1 MTTAAS
7 ATPGIAT
14 CTRSIATPLGP
25 ITASASYTALTGIW
39 FDGQKYFPAD
49 KPSWETNPDHPIL
62 RAAQDWLDAYFRGE
76 DRPIDFPLDPQGG
89 SAFRHRVWDILREIP
104 YGATTTYGAIA
115 KRIAQEQGIAKAS
128 AQAVGGAVG
137 HNPISILIP
146 CHRVVGST
154 GSLTGYAGGL
164 DKKTALLKLEGILI

>member
-1 MTTAAS
+1 MTAVY
-7 ATPGIAT
+7 
-14 CTRSIATPLGP
+14 TRSIATPLGP
-25 ITASASYTALTGIW
+25 ITASASSDALTGIW

-49 KPSWETNPDHPIL
+49 KPAWDPAPNHPIL
-62 RAAQDWLDAYFRGE
+62 NAAQDWLNAYFKGE
-76 DRPIDFPLDPQGG
+76 DNPIDFPLDPQGG
-89 SAFRHRVWDILREIP
+89 STFRRRVWSILCAIP
-104 YGATTTYGAIA
+104 YGATTTYGTIA
-115 KRIAQEQGIAKAS
+115 AQIAQEQGITKVS

-164 DKKTALLKLEGILI
+164 DKKTALLKLEGILL

>member
-1 MTTAAS
+1 MTALY
-7 ATPGIAT
+7 
-14 CTRSIATPLGP
+14 TRSIATPLGS
-25 ITASASYTALTGIW
+25 ITASASDTALVGIW

-49 KPSWETNPDHPIL
+49 KPAWLSAPDHPL
-62 RAAQDWLDAYFRGE
+62 LNAAQDWLDAYFKGE
-76 DRPIDFPLDPQGG
+76 NKPIDFPLDPQGG
-89 SAFRHRVWDILREIP
+89 STFRRRVWDILRAIP
-104 YGATTTYGAIA
+104 HGTTTTYGAIA
-115 KRIAQEQGIAKAS
+115 AQIARETGVKKVS

-164 DKKTALLKLEGILI
+164 DKKAALLKLEGILL